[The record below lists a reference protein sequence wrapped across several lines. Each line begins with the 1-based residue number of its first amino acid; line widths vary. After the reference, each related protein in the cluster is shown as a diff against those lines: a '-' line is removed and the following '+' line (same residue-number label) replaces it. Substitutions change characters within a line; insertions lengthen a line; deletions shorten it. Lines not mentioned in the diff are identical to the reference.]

1 MIRIEAA
8 IVRGEGEKKQN
19 EQEDE
24 RKKEM
29 TALGDEQVRV
39 LCRRACSYGW
49 LNLCL
54 VLLEASNPD

>member
-24 RKKEM
+24 RKKKKRWPHSVMSKCEYSAEEP
-29 TALGDEQVRV
+29 ALM
-39 LCRRACSYGW
+39 AGW
-49 LNLCL
+49 IF
-54 VLLEASNPD
+54 A

>member
-24 RKKEM
+24 RKKKRDDASAS
-29 TALGDEQVRV
+29 TLQKS
-39 LCRRACSYGW
+39 LLLW
-49 LNLCL
+49 L
-54 VLLEASNPD
+54 VESLLSFAGGFKS